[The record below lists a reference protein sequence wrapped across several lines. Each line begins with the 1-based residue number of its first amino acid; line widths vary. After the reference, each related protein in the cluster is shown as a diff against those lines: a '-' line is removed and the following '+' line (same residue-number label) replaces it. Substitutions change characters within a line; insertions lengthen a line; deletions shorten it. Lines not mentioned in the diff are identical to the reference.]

1 MKIKG
6 DIGRMFKPA
15 FGIILSALSLCS
27 SCNEEQMVSD
37 SVRRLNIT
45 FADEQ
50 TRSSWND
57 NTDAEGGKVS
67 YIWENSDNM
76 LTAIKHDGQYVPF
89 YETSSSA
96 ATYHSKTLFETVDK
110 AKSKIKLQTVS
121 GVKYDS
127 ENDRYLYP
135 VAAGDDM
142 YLCHPINEDN
152 AAENKATVNQAA
164 VHSSS
169 AAVQVDL
176 PLPSTFTNDALVN
189 DLSAWKDYSYV
200 YTSTTLKSVDD
211 NSVVA
216 NASHFNSACAIIRF
230 NITNSTTS
238 DITISSIKM
247 ESDDGLKI
255 FPNKLRFE
263 DGTISE
269 QDDKSG
275 YYNKLTTSIGQVPI
289 PRNDRGRFYNLCFP
303 LDGNFNGVP
312 LKFTIDTNYLTY
324 QLNLN
329 STAITNNKFEAG
341 KIYTFNFS
349 LEEKEVKLNT
359 IEISHCTTYNI
370 DNTESIEIVVTP
382 QLTWHQTGDITAQM
396 VFVSLGMTMDYEGKT
411 YDVLWATCNLG
422 AKEALETGHL
432 FSWGEVARKGET
444 LYSPEGY
451 TGTATTDIAYTEHD
465 AVKHMLGEGHWFWM
479 MPTKEMWKKMIDECE
494 WAWSTV
500 KKVDTGTGSE
510 ENLDFDASV
519 WKVQKKDM
527 TGKVIGLIYLPIT
540 GYAGLDESTN
550 TYKKV
555 EKALC
560 CYWTSTP
567 ASATSSTSSSA
578 IDRAKDKSYAFYTEY
593 KIDPNNPST
602 GHMSSKNDAIQEYER
617 YNGFAIRPVL
627 MREKIK

>member
-1 MKIKG
+1 
-6 DIGRMFKPA
+6 MFKPA
-15 FGIILSALSLCS
+15 FGIILSALSLFS

-67 YIWENSDNM
+67 YIWEHSDNM
-76 LTAIKHDGQYVPF
+76 LTAIKHGSGYVPF
-89 YETSSSA
+89 YEPMSSA
-96 ATYHSKTLFETVDK
+96 AAYYSKTRFETVDD
-110 AKSKIKLQTVS
+110 AKSKIKLETVS

-152 AAENKATVNQAA
+152 ATAHQAT

-211 NSVVA
+211 NTIVA

-247 ESDDGLKI
+247 ESNDGSKI
-255 FPNKLRFE
+255 FPNKLRFAE
-263 DGTISE
+263 GAMAE
-269 QDDKSG
+269 QYDKTG
-275 YYNKLTTSIGQVPI
+275 YYSRLTTSINKVTI

-396 VFVSLGMTMDYEGKT
+396 VFVSLGMTMTYGGKN

-432 FSWGEVARKGET
+432 FSWGEVARKEET
-444 LYSPEGY
+444 LYSPDGY
-451 TGTATTDIAYTEHD
+451 ISTATTDIAYTEHD

-519 WKVQKKDM
+519 WKVQKKDAL
-527 TGKVIGLIYLPIT
+527 GKVTGQIYLPIT
-540 GYAGLDESTN
+540 GYAGWDESTN

>member
-1 MKIKG
+1 
-6 DIGRMFKPA
+6 MFKPA
-15 FGIILSALSLCS
+15 FGIILSALSLFS
-27 SCNEEQMVSD
+27 SCKEEQMVSD
-37 SVRRLNIT
+37 SIRRLNIT

-76 LTAIKHDGQYVPF
+76 LTAIKHGGEYVPF
-89 YETSSSA
+89 YESMSSA
-96 ATYHSKTLFETVDK
+96 AAYYSKTRFETVDE
-110 AKSKIKLQTVS
+110 AKSKIKLETVS
-121 GVKYDS
+121 GVKYDYNS
-127 ENDRYLYP
+127 ENNKYLYP
-135 VAAGDDM
+135 VAADDNM
-142 YLCHPINEDN
+142 YCCHPINEDN
-152 AAENKATVNQAA
+152 ASEYKATVN
-164 VHSSS
+164 SSS
-169 AAVQVDL
+169 ATVQVDFS
-176 PLPSTFTNDALVN
+176 LPSTFSYNNLVN

-238 DITISSIKM
+238 DIIITGIKM
-247 ESDDGLKI
+247 ESDDGSKI
-255 FPNKLRFE
+255 YPNKLRFAE
-263 DGTISE
+263 GTIAE

-275 YYNKLTTSIGQVPI
+275 YYNRLATNIDSVTI

-444 LYSPEGY
+444 LYSPDGY
-451 TGTATTDIAYTEHD
+451 TSTATTDIAYTEHD

-479 MPTKEMWKKMIDECE
+479 MPTKAMWEKMIEECD
-494 WAWSTV
+494 WTWSTV
-500 KKVDTGTGSE
+500 KKVDTGTESE
-510 ENLDFDASV
+510 DNLDFDASV

-555 EKALC
+555 EKARC

-567 ASATSSTSSSA
+567 APSTSSTSSSA
-578 IDRAKDKSYAFYTEY
+578 AERAKEKSYAFYTKYE
-593 KIDPNNPST
+593 IDPNNPST
-602 GHMSSKNDAIQEYER
+602 GHMSPKDDAIQEYER

-627 MREKIK
+627 MREKK

>member
-1 MKIKG
+1 
-6 DIGRMFKPA
+6 MFKPV
-15 FGIILSALSLCS
+15 FGIILSALSLLS

-57 NTDAEGGKVS
+57 NTDTEGGKVS

-76 LTAIKHDGQYVPF
+76 LTAIKHGSEYVPF
-89 YETSSSA
+89 YESMSSA
-96 ATYHSKTLFETVDK
+96 AAYYSKTKFETVDE
-110 AKSKIKLQTVS
+110 AMSKIKLETVS
-121 GVKYDS
+121 GVKYDYDS
-127 ENDRYLYP
+127 ENNKYLYP
-135 VAAGDDM
+135 VAAGDKM

-152 AAENKATVNQAA
+152 AAENKTAVN
-164 VHSSS
+164 SSS
-169 AAVQVDL
+169 AAMQVDL
-176 PLPSTFTNDALVN
+176 PLPSTFAYNNLVN

-211 NSVVA
+211 NAVVA

-238 DITISSIKM
+238 DIIITGIKM
-247 ESDDGLKI
+247 ESDDGSKI
-255 FPNKLRFE
+255 YPNKLRFA
-263 DGTISE
+263 DGAIAE

-275 YYNKLTTSIGQVPI
+275 YYNKLTTSIDQVTI
-289 PRNDRGRFYNLCFP
+289 QRNDRGRFYNLCFP

-396 VFVSLGMTMDYEGKT
+396 VFVSLGMTMPYEGKT

-432 FSWGEVARKGET
+432 FSWGEVARKVDS
-444 LYSPEGY
+444 LYCPKGY

-479 MPTKEMWKKMIDECE
+479 MPTKAMWKKIIDECE
-494 WAWSTV
+494 WTWSTV

-519 WKVQKKDM
+519 WKVQKKDAL
-527 TGKVIGLIYLPIT
+527 GKVTGQIYLPIT
-540 GYAGLDESTN
+540 GYAGLDVSTN

-567 ASATSSTSSSA
+567 SSATSSTSSSA
-578 IDRAKDKSYAFYTEY
+578 TDRAREKSYAFYTKYE
-593 KIDPNNPST
+593 IDPNNPST
-602 GHMSSKNDAIQEYER
+602 GHMSDKDHAIQPCER

-627 MREKIK
+627 MREIK

>member
-1 MKIKG
+1 
-6 DIGRMFKPA
+6 MFKPA
-15 FGIILSALSLCS
+15 IGIILSALSLFS

-57 NTDAEGGKVS
+57 NTDAKGGKVS

-76 LTAIKHDGQYVPF
+76 LTAIKHGGEYVPF
-89 YETSSSA
+89 YETMSSA
-96 ATYHSKTLFETVDK
+96 AAYYSKTKFETVDE

-121 GVKYDS
+121 GVKYDYES
-127 ENDRYLYP
+127 ENNKYLYP
-135 VAAGDDM
+135 VAAGDKM
-142 YLCHPINEDN
+142 YLCHPIND
-152 AAENKATVNQAA
+152 KTTVT
-164 VHSSS
+164 SSS
-169 AAVQVDL
+169 AAVTVDMS
-176 PLPSTFTNDALVN
+176 LPSEFAFDKLSN
-189 DLSAWKDYSYV
+189 DLRALKDYSYV

-211 NSVVA
+211 NAVVA
-216 NASHFNSACAIIRF
+216 NVSHFNSACAIIRF

-238 DITISSIKM
+238 DIIITGIKIA
-247 ESDDGLKI
+247 SDDGSKI
-255 FPNKLRFE
+255 YPDKLRFA
-263 DGTISE
+263 DGAIAE
-269 QDDKSG
+269 QADKSG
-275 YYNKLTTSIGQVPI
+275 YYNKLTTSIGQVTI
-289 PRNDRGRFYNLCFP
+289 PMNNSGRFYNLCFP

-382 QLTWHQTGDITAQM
+382 QLTWHQTGYITAQM
-396 VFVSLGMTMDYEGKT
+396 VFVNLGMEMEYEDKK

-422 AKEALETGHL
+422 AKETLETGHL
-432 FSWGEVARKGET
+432 LSWGEVARKKET
-444 LYSPEGY
+444 LYSPDGY
-451 TGTATTDIAYTEHD
+451 TGTATTDIANTEHD

-479 MPTKEMWKKMIDECE
+479 TPTKAMWEKIIDKCE
-494 WAWSTV
+494 WTWSTV

-519 WKVQKKDM
+519 WKVQKKDSE
-527 TGKVIGLIYLPIT
+527 GKVTGLIYLPIT
-540 GYAGLDESTN
+540 GYAGLDEKTK

-555 EKALC
+555 EKAMC

-567 ASATSSTSSSA
+567 SSATA
-578 IDRAKDKSYAFYTEY
+578 GGKKKGEEKSYAFYTKYE
-593 KIDPNNPST
+593 IDPSNPST
-602 GHMSSKNDAIQEYER
+602 GHMSSKDNAIQEHER

-627 MREKIK
+627 VREIKKQ

>member
-1 MKIKG
+1 
-6 DIGRMFKPA
+6 MFKPV
-15 FGIILSALSLCS
+15 FGIILSALSLFS

-45 FADEQ
+45 FADEL

-67 YIWENSDNM
+67 YIWENNDNM
-76 LTAIKHDGQYVPF
+76 LTAIKHGSQFVPF
-89 YETSSSA
+89 YVTMSSA
-96 ATYHSKTLFETVDK
+96 AQYYSDTQFETVDEV
-110 AKSKIKLQTVS
+110 KSKIKLQTVC
-121 GVKYDS
+121 GVKYD
-127 ENDRYLYP
+127 NDTGNNLYLDP
-135 VAAGDDM
+135 VAEGDAM
-142 YLCHPINEDN
+142 YCFHPINDN
-152 AAENKATVNQAA
+152 TTIN
-164 VHSSS
+164 SSS
-169 AAVQVDL
+169 DAVRVDMS
-176 PLPSTFTNDALVN
+176 LPSTFGYNQLTN
-189 DLSAWKDYSYV
+189 DLSSWKDYSYV

-211 NSVVA
+211 NAIVA

-238 DITISSIKM
+238 DIIITGIKM
-247 ESDDGLKI
+247 ESDDGSKI
-255 FPNKLRFE
+255 YPNKLRFA
-263 DGTISE
+263 DGAIAE

-275 YYNKLTTSIGQVPI
+275 YYNKLTISIDQVKI

-329 STAITNNKFEAG
+329 STAITGNKFEAG

-396 VFVSLGMTMDYEGKT
+396 VFVSLGMTMDYEDKT

-432 FSWGEVARKGET
+432 FSWGEVARKEET
-444 LYSPEGY
+444 LYSPDGY
-451 TGTATTDIAYTEHD
+451 TSSATTDIAYTEYD

-479 MPTKEMWKKMIDECE
+479 TPTKAMWEKMKEECD
-494 WAWSTV
+494 WTWSTV

-519 WKVQKKDM
+519 WKVQKKDAEGRV
-527 TGKVIGLIYLPIT
+527 TGLIYLPIT

-555 EKALC
+555 EKARC

-567 ASATSSTSSSA
+567 ASATSATSSSA
-578 IDRAKDKSYAFYTEY
+578 ADRAREKSYAFYTKYE
-593 KIDPNNPST
+593 IDPNDPST
-602 GHMSSKNDAIQEYER
+602 GHMSPKDKAIQEHER

-627 MREKIK
+627 MREIKITPPKQ

>member
-15 FGIILSALSLCS
+15 IGIILSALSLFS

-45 FADEQ
+45 FSDEQ

-76 LTAIKHDGQYVPF
+76 LTAIKHGDKYVPF
-89 YETSSSA
+89 YETMSSA
-96 ATYHSKTLFETVDK
+96 AAYYSKTKFETVDE

-121 GVKYDS
+121 GVKYDYES
-127 ENDRYLYP
+127 ENNKYLYP
-135 VAAGDDM
+135 VAAGDNM
-142 YLCHPINEDN
+142 YLCHPIND
-152 AAENKATVNQAA
+152 KTTVT
-164 VHSSS
+164 SSS
-169 AAVQVDL
+169 AAVTVDMS
-176 PLPSTFTNDALVN
+176 LPSTFAFDKLSN
-189 DLSAWKDYSYV
+189 DLSALKDYSYV

-211 NSVVA
+211 NAVVA
-216 NASHFNSACAIIRF
+216 NVSHFNSACAIIRF

-238 DITISSIKM
+238 DIIITGIKM
-247 ESDDGLKI
+247 ASDDGSKI
-255 FPNKLRFE
+255 YPDKLRFA
-263 DGTISE
+263 DGAIAE
-269 QDDKSG
+269 QADKSG
-275 YYNKLTTSIGQVPI
+275 YYNKLTTSIGQVTI
-289 PRNDRGRFYNLCFP
+289 PMNNSGRFYNLCFP

-370 DNTESIEIVVTP
+370 DNTEAIEIVVTP
-382 QLTWHQTGDITAQM
+382 QFTWHQTGYITAQM
-396 VFVSLGMTMDYEGKT
+396 VFVNLGMEMEYEDKK

-422 AKEALETGHL
+422 AKETLETGHL
-432 FSWGEVARKGET
+432 LSWGEVERKEET
-444 LYSPEGY
+444 RYSPDGY
-451 TGTATTDIAYTEHD
+451 TGTATTDIANTEHD

-479 MPTKEMWKKMIDECE
+479 TPTKAMWEDIIKNCE
-494 WAWSTV
+494 WTWSTV
-500 KKVDTGTGSE
+500 KKVDTGTESE

-519 WKVQKKDM
+519 WKVQKKDSE
-527 TGKVIGLIYLPIT
+527 GKVTGLIYLPIT
-540 GYAGLDESTN
+540 GYAGLDEKTK

-555 EKALC
+555 EKAMC

-567 ASATSSTSSSA
+567 SSATA
-578 IDRAKDKSYAFYTEY
+578 GGEEKSYAFYTKYE
-593 KIDPNNPST
+593 IDPSNPSI
-602 GHMSSKNDAIQEYER
+602 GHMSSKDKAIQEHKR

-627 MREKIK
+627 VREIKKQ

>member
-1 MKIKG
+1 
-6 DIGRMFKPA
+6 MFKPV
-15 FGIILSALSLCS
+15 FGIILSALSLFS
-27 SCNEEQMVSD
+27 SCKEEQMVSD

-76 LTAIKHDGQYVPF
+76 LTAIKHDSEYVPF
-89 YETSSSA
+89 YEPMSSA
-96 ATYHSKTLFETVDK
+96 AAYHSKTLFETVDK
-110 AKSKIKLQTVS
+110 AKSKIKLETVS
-121 GVKYDS
+121 GVKYDYDS
-127 ENDRYLYP
+127 ENNQYLYP
-135 VAAGDDM
+135 VAAGDNM

-152 AAENKATVNQAA
+152 AAENKTAVN
-164 VHSSS
+164 SSS
-169 AAVQVDL
+169 TTVQVDFS
-176 PLPSTFTNDALVN
+176 LPSTFSYNNLVN
-189 DLSAWKDYSYV
+189 DLSALKDYSYV

-211 NSVVA
+211 NAVVA
-216 NASHFNSACAIIRF
+216 NTSHFNSACAIIRF

-238 DITISSIKM
+238 DIVITGIKM
-247 ESDDGLKI
+247 ESDDGSKI
-255 FPNKLRFE
+255 YPNKLRFAE
-263 DGTISE
+263 GAMAE
-269 QDDKSG
+269 QADKTG
-275 YYNKLTTSIGQVPI
+275 YYSRLTTSIDQVTI
-289 PRNDRGRFYNLCFP
+289 PRNNSGRFYNLCFP

-329 STAITNNKFEAG
+329 STAITGNKFEAG

-396 VFVSLGMTMDYEGKT
+396 VFVSLGMTMTYEGKT

-432 FSWGEVARKGET
+432 FSWGEVARKEET
-444 LYSPEGY
+444 LYSPDGY
-451 TGTATTDIAYTEHD
+451 TSSATTDIAYTEHD

-479 MPTKEMWKKMIDECE
+479 TPTKAMWENMIDECE
-494 WAWSTV
+494 WAWLPV

-510 ENLDFDASV
+510 DNLDFDASV
-519 WKVQKKDM
+519 WKVQKKDSEGRV
-527 TGKVIGLIYLPIT
+527 TGLIYLPIT

-555 EKALC
+555 EKARC

-567 ASATSSTSSSA
+567 ASATSATSSSA
-578 IDRAKDKSYAFYTEY
+578 ADRAREKSYAFYTKYE
-593 KIDPNNPST
+593 IDPNNPST
-602 GHMSSKNDAIQEYER
+602 GHMSSKDSAIQKHER

-627 MREKIK
+627 MREIK

>member
-1 MKIKG
+1 MKSWHY
-6 DIGRMFKPA
+6 
-15 FGIILSALSLCS
+15 ILMILCS
-27 SCNEEQMVSD
+27 LFGSCAEETFPPASS
-37 SVRRLNIT
+37 SVHRLSIT
-45 FADEQ
+45 FDNPNQ
-50 TRSSWND
+50 STRSYWND
-57 NTDAEGGKVS
+57 LTDDATNPKVS

-76 LTAIKHDGQYVPF
+76 LTAIKHGSEYVPF
-89 YETSSSA
+89 YETMSSA
-96 ATYHSKTLFETVDK
+96 AAYYSKTRFETVDE

-121 GVKYDS
+121 GVKYDYDS
-127 ENDRYLYP
+127 DNNKYLYP
-135 VAAGDDM
+135 VDAGDNM
-142 YLCHPINEDN
+142 YLCHPIND
-152 AAENKATVNQAA
+152 KTTVT
-164 VHSSS
+164 SSS
-169 AAVQVDL
+169 AAVTVDMS
-176 PLPSTFTNDALVN
+176 LPSTFSYKNLVN
-189 DLSAWKDYSYV
+189 DLSALKDYSYV

-211 NSVVA
+211 NAVVA

-238 DITISSIKM
+238 DIIITGIKM
-247 ESDDGLKI
+247 ESDDGSKI

-269 QDDKSG
+269 QDDKTG
-275 YYNKLTTSIGQVPI
+275 YYNKLTTSINQVTI

-329 STAITNNKFEAG
+329 STAITGNKFEAG

-396 VFVSLGMTMDYEGKT
+396 VFVSLGMTMTYGGKN

-422 AKEALETGHL
+422 AKEALETGHI
-432 FSWGEVARKGET
+432 FSWGEVARKEET

-465 AVKHMLGEGHWFWM
+465 AVKHLLGEGHWFWM
-479 MPTKEMWKKMIDECE
+479 MPTKAMWEKMIEECA
-494 WAWSTV
+494 WTWSTV
-500 KKVDTGTGSE
+500 KKVDTGTESE
-510 ENLDFDASV
+510 DNLDFDASV

-527 TGKVIGLIYLPIT
+527 TGKVTGQIYLPIT
-540 GYAGLDESTN
+540 GYAGWDETSN

-555 EKALC
+555 EKARC

-567 ASATSSTSSSA
+567 SSATSSTSSSA
-578 IDRAKDKSYAFYTEY
+578 ADRAREKSYAFYTKYE
-593 KIDPNNPST
+593 IDPKDPST

-627 MREKIK
+627 MREKITPQNIK

>member
-1 MKIKG
+1 
-6 DIGRMFKPA
+6 MFKPA
-15 FGIILSALSLCS
+15 IGIILSALSLFS

-76 LTAIKHDGQYVPF
+76 LTAIKHGGEYVPF
-89 YETSSSA
+89 YETISSA
-96 ATYHSKTLFETVDK
+96 AAYYSKTKFETVDE

-121 GVKYDS
+121 GVKYDYKS
-127 ENDRYLYP
+127 ENNKYLYP
-135 VAAGDDM
+135 VAAGYNM
-142 YLCHPINEDN
+142 YLCHPIND
-152 AAENKATVNQAA
+152 KTTTVT
-164 VHSSS
+164 SSS
-169 AAVQVDL
+169 AAVTVDMS
-176 PLPSTFTNDALVN
+176 LPSTFAFDKLSN
-189 DLSAWKDYSYV
+189 DLNALKDYSYV

-211 NSVVA
+211 NAVVA
-216 NASHFNSACAIIRF
+216 NVSHFNSACAIIRF

-238 DITISSIKM
+238 DIIITGIKM
-247 ESDDGLKI
+247 ESDDGSNI
-255 FPNKLRFE
+255 YPNKLRFA

-269 QDDKSG
+269 QGDKNG
-275 YYNKLTTSIGQVPI
+275 YYNKLTTTSKGQVTI
-289 PRNDRGRFYNLCFP
+289 PMNNSGRFYNLCFP

-382 QLTWHQTGDITAQM
+382 QLTWHQTGYITAQM
-396 VFVSLGMTMDYEGKT
+396 VFVSLGMTMKYEGKD

-432 FSWGEVARKGET
+432 FSWGEVARKEET
-444 LYSPEGY
+444 LYSPNGY
-451 TGTATTDIAYTEHD
+451 TSSATTDIAYTEHD

-479 MPTKEMWKKMIDECE
+479 MPTKAMWEKIIDECD
-494 WAWSTV
+494 WTWSTV
-500 KKVDTGTGSE
+500 KKVDTGTESE

-519 WKVQKKDM
+519 WKVQKKDSE
-527 TGKVIGLIYLPIT
+527 GKVTGLIYLPIT

-555 EKALC
+555 EKARC

-567 ASATSSTSSSA
+567 ASATA
-578 IDRAKDKSYAFYTEY
+578 GGEEKSYAFYTKYE
-593 KIDPNNPST
+593 IDPNNPST
-602 GHMSSKNDAIQEYER
+602 GQMSDKDNAIQPCQR

-627 MREKIK
+627 LRKIIK

>member
-1 MKIKG
+1 
-6 DIGRMFKPA
+6 MFKPV
-15 FGIILSALSLCS
+15 FGIILSALSLLS
-27 SCNEEQMVSD
+27 SCNEVQMVSD

-76 LTAIKHDGQYVPF
+76 LTAIKHGSEYVPF
-89 YETSSSA
+89 YESMSSA
-96 ATYHSKTLFETVDK
+96 AAYYSKTKFETVDD

-121 GVKYDS
+121 GVKYDFNS
-127 ENDRYLYP
+127 ENNQYLYP
-135 VAAGDDM
+135 ISAGDNM
-142 YLCHPINEDN
+142 YCLHPINSNTTESSN
-152 AAENKATVNQAA
+152 ADV
-164 VHSSS
+164 VS
-169 AAVQVDL
+169 VDMT
-176 PLPSTFTNDALVN
+176 LPSTFSYNQLAN

-200 YTSTTLKSVDD
+200 YTSTTLQSVDD
-211 NSVVA
+211 NAVVA

-230 NITNSTTS
+230 NITNNITS
-238 DITISSIKM
+238 AITISSIKM
-247 ESDDGLKI
+247 ESDDGSKI
-255 FPNKLRFE
+255 YPNKLRFA
-263 DGTISE
+263 DGAIAE
-269 QDDKSG
+269 QDDKSE
-275 YYNKLTTSIGQVPI
+275 YYNNLTTSISNVTI
-289 PRNDRGRFYNLCFP
+289 PRNGKGRFYNLCFP

-396 VFVSLGMTMDYEGKT
+396 VFVSLGMTMTYEGKT

-432 FSWGEVARKGET
+432 FSWGEVARKEET
-444 LYSPEGY
+444 LYSPNGY
-451 TGTATTDIAYTEHD
+451 TSTATTDIAYTEYD

-479 MPTKEMWKKMIDECE
+479 TPTKAMWEKMKDECE
-494 WAWSTV
+494 WTWSTV
-500 KKVDTGTGSE
+500 KKVDTGTESE

-519 WKVQKKDM
+519 WKVQKKDSE
-527 TGKVIGLIYLPIT
+527 GKVTGIIYLPIT

-555 EKALC
+555 EKARC

-567 ASATSSTSSSA
+567 ASATA
-578 IDRAKDKSYAFYTEY
+578 GGEEKSYAFYTKYE
-593 KIDPNNPST
+593 IDPNDPST
-602 GHMSSKNDAIQEYER
+602 GHMSPKDSAIQEHER

>member
-1 MKIKG
+1 
-6 DIGRMFKPA
+6 MFKPA
-15 FGIILSALSLCS
+15 IGIILSALSLFS

-57 NTDAEGGKVS
+57 NTDAKGGKVS

-76 LTAIKHDGQYVPF
+76 LTAIKHGGEYVPF
-89 YETSSSA
+89 YETMSSA
-96 ATYHSKTLFETVDK
+96 AAYYSKTKFETVDE

-121 GVKYDS
+121 GVKYDYES
-127 ENDRYLYP
+127 ENNKYLYP
-135 VAAGDDM
+135 VAAGDKM
-142 YLCHPINEDN
+142 YLCHPIND
-152 AAENKATVNQAA
+152 KTTVT
-164 VHSSS
+164 SSS
-169 AAVQVDL
+169 AAVTVDMS
-176 PLPSTFTNDALVN
+176 LPSEFAFDKLSN
-189 DLSAWKDYSYV
+189 DLRALKDYSYV

-211 NSVVA
+211 NAVVA
-216 NASHFNSACAIIRF
+216 NVSHFNSACAIIRF

-238 DITISSIKM
+238 DIIITGIKIA
-247 ESDDGLKI
+247 SDDGSKI
-255 FPNKLRFE
+255 YPDKLRFA
-263 DGTISE
+263 DGAIAE
-269 QDDKSG
+269 QADKSG
-275 YYNKLTTSIGQVPI
+275 YYNKLTTSIGQVTI
-289 PRNDRGRFYNLCFP
+289 PMNNSGRFYNLCFP

-382 QLTWHQTGDITAQM
+382 QLTWHQTGYITAQM
-396 VFVSLGMTMDYEGKT
+396 VFVNLGMEMEYEDKK

-422 AKEALETGHL
+422 AKETLETGHL
-432 FSWGEVARKGET
+432 FSWGEVERKEET
-444 LYSPEGY
+444 LYSPDGY
-451 TGTATTDIAYTEHD
+451 TGTATTDIANTEHD

-479 MPTKEMWKKMIDECE
+479 TPTKAMWEKIIDKCE
-494 WAWSTV
+494 WTWSTV

-519 WKVQKKDM
+519 WKVQKKDSE
-527 TGKVIGLIYLPIT
+527 GKVTGLIYLPIT
-540 GYAGLDESTN
+540 GYAGLDEKTK

-555 EKALC
+555 EKAMC

-567 ASATSSTSSSA
+567 SSATA
-578 IDRAKDKSYAFYTEY
+578 GGKKKGEEKSYAFYTKYE
-593 KIDPNNPST
+593 IDPSNPST
-602 GHMSSKNDAIQEYER
+602 GHMSSKDNAIQEHER

-627 MREKIK
+627 VREIKKQ

>member
-1 MKIKG
+1 
-6 DIGRMFKPA
+6 MFKPA
-15 FGIILSALSLCS
+15 IGIILSALSLFS

-76 LTAIKHDGQYVPF
+76 LTAIKHGGEYVPF
-89 YETSSSA
+89 YETMSSA
-96 ATYHSKTLFETVDK
+96 AAYYSKTKFETVDE

-121 GVKYDS
+121 GVKYDYES
-127 ENDRYLYP
+127 ENNKYLYP
-135 VAAGDDM
+135 VAAGDKM
-142 YLCHPINEDN
+142 YLCHPIND
-152 AAENKATVNQAA
+152 KTTVT
-164 VHSSS
+164 SSS
-169 AAVQVDL
+169 AAVTVDMS
-176 PLPSTFTNDALVN
+176 LPSTFAFDKLSN
-189 DLSAWKDYSYV
+189 DLSALKDYSYV

-211 NSVVA
+211 NAVVA
-216 NASHFNSACAIIRF
+216 NVSHFNSACAIIRF

-238 DITISSIKM
+238 DIIITGIKIA
-247 ESDDGLKI
+247 SDDGSKI
-255 FPNKLRFE
+255 YPDKLRFA
-263 DGTISE
+263 DGAIAE
-269 QDDKSG
+269 QADKSG
-275 YYNKLTTSIGQVPI
+275 YYNKLTTSIGQVTI
-289 PRNDRGRFYNLCFP
+289 PMNNSGRFYNLCFP

-370 DNTESIEIVVTP
+370 DNTESIEVVVTP
-382 QLTWHQTGDITAQM
+382 QLTWHQTGYITAQM
-396 VFVSLGMTMDYEGKT
+396 VFVNLGMEMEYEDKK

-422 AKEALETGHL
+422 AKETLETGHL
-432 FSWGEVARKGET
+432 LSWGEVARKKET
-444 LYSPEGY
+444 LYSPDGY
-451 TGTATTDIAYTEHD
+451 TGTATTDIANTEHD

-479 MPTKEMWKKMIDECE
+479 TPTKAMWEDIIENCE
-494 WAWSTV
+494 WTWSTV

-519 WKVQKKDM
+519 WKVQKKDSE
-527 TGKVIGLIYLPIT
+527 GKVTGLIYLPIT
-540 GYAGLDESTN
+540 GYAGLVDEKTN

-555 EKALC
+555 EKAMC

-578 IDRAKDKSYAFYTEY
+578 ADRAREKSYAFYTKYE
-593 KIDPNNPST
+593 IDPNNPST
-602 GHMSSKNDAIQEYER
+602 GHMTYEKSPIQEHER
-617 YNGFAIRPVL
+617 YNGYAIRPVL
-627 MREKIK
+627 LREIK

>member
-1 MKIKG
+1 MKI
-6 DIGRMFKPA
+6 ITH
-15 FGIILSALSLCS
+15 ILLLLILLS
-27 SCNEEQMVSD
+27 SCNEEPTLSD
-37 SVRRLNIT
+37 SLRRLNIS
-45 FADEQ
+45 FAEDSQ
-50 TRSSWND
+50 TRSLWHDQSD
-57 NTDAEGGKVS
+57 TEQKKVS

-76 LTAIKHDGQYVPF
+76 LTAIKHDGHYVPF

-96 ATYHSKTLFETVDK
+96 ATYHSKTLFETVDD

-121 GVKYDS
+121 GVKYDFNS
-127 ENDRYLYP
+127 ENNQYLYP
-135 VAAGDDM
+135 VSAGYNM
-142 YLCHPINEDN
+142 YCLHPINSNTTESSN
-152 AAENKATVNQAA
+152 ADA
-164 VHSSS
+164 VY
-169 AAVQVDL
+169 VDMT
-176 PLPSTFTNDALVN
+176 LPSTFSYDNLVN

-211 NSVVA
+211 NAVVA

-238 DITISSIKM
+238 DIIITGIKM
-247 ESDDGLKI
+247 ESDDGSKI
-255 FPNKLRFE
+255 YPNKLRFA
-263 DGTISE
+263 DGAIAE
-269 QDDKSG
+269 QDDQSG
-275 YYNKLTTSIGQVPI
+275 YYNKLTTSIDQVTI
-289 PRNDRGRFYNLCFP
+289 QRNDRGRFYNLCFP
-303 LDGNFNGVP
+303 LDGNFNDVP

-396 VFVSLGMTMDYEGKT
+396 VFVSLGMTMTYEGKN

-432 FSWGEVARKGET
+432 FSWGEVARKEET
-444 LYSPEGY
+444 LYSPDGY
-451 TGTATTDIAYTEHD
+451 TGTAATDIAYTEHD

-479 MPTKEMWKKMIDECE
+479 MPTKAMWEKMIADCE
-494 WAWSTV
+494 WNWSTV
-500 KKVDTGTGSE
+500 KKVDTDTGSE

-519 WKVQKKDM
+519 WKVQKKDA
-527 TGKVIGLIYLPIT
+527 TGKVTGLIYLPIT

-555 EKALC
+555 EKARC

-567 ASATSSTSSSA
+567 ASATA
-578 IDRAKDKSYAFYTEY
+578 GGEEKSYAFYTKYE
-593 KIDPNNPST
+593 IDPKDPST
-602 GHMSSKNDAIQEYER
+602 GHMSSKDDAMQEYER

-627 MREKIK
+627 MREIK

>member
-1 MKIKG
+1 
-6 DIGRMFKPA
+6 MFKPV
-15 FGIILSALSLCS
+15 FGIILSALSLFS

-45 FADEQ
+45 FADEL

-67 YIWENSDNM
+67 YIWENNDNM
-76 LTAIKHDGQYVPF
+76 LTAIKHGSQFVPF
-89 YETSSSA
+89 YETMSSA
-96 ATYHSKTLFETVDK
+96 AQYYSDTQFETVDEV
-110 AKSKIKLQTVS
+110 KSKIKLQTVC
-121 GVKYDS
+121 GVKYDYDTG
-127 ENDRYLYP
+127 NNLYLE
-135 VAAGDDM
+135 GDAM
-142 YLCHPINEDN
+142 YCFHPINDN
-152 AAENKATVNQAA
+152 TTIN
-164 VHSSS
+164 SSS
-169 AAVQVDL
+169 AAVRVDMS
-176 PLPSTFTNDALVN
+176 LPSTFGYNQLTN
-189 DLSAWKDYSYV
+189 DLSSWKDYSYV

-211 NSVVA
+211 NAVVA

-238 DITISSIKM
+238 DIIITGIKM
-247 ESDDGLKI
+247 ESDDGSAL

-275 YYNKLTTSIGQVPI
+275 YYNKLTTSIDQVKI
-289 PRNDRGRFYNLCFP
+289 PMNDRGRFYNLCFP

-329 STAITNNKFEAG
+329 STAIPNNKFEAG

-396 VFVSLGMTMDYEGKT
+396 VFVSLGMTMDYEDKT

-432 FSWGEVARKGET
+432 FSWGEVARKVDS
-444 LYSPEGY
+444 LYCPKGY
-451 TGTATTDIAYTEHD
+451 TGTATADIAYTEHD
-465 AVKHMLGEGHWFWM
+465 AVKTMLGEGHWFWM
-479 MPTKEMWKKMIDECE
+479 MPTKAMWDKMIAECE
-494 WAWSTV
+494 WTWSTV
-500 KKVDTGTGSE
+500 KKVESGTTE
-510 ENLDFDASV
+510 EGNLDFDASV
-519 WKVQKKDM
+519 WKVQKKDAEGNV
-527 TGKVIGLIYLPIT
+527 TGQIYLPIT
-540 GYAGLDESTN
+540 GYAGLDETSQ

-567 ASATSSTSSSA
+567 ASASA
-578 IDRAKDKSYAFYTEY
+578 GAAETSYAFYTKYE
-593 KIDPNNPST
+593 IDPNNPST
-602 GHMSSKNDAIQEYER
+602 GHMSDKDHAIQPCER

-627 MREKIK
+627 MREIE

>member
-1 MKIKG
+1 
-6 DIGRMFKPA
+6 MFKPA
-15 FGIILSALSLCS
+15 FGIILSALSLFS
-27 SCNEEQMVSD
+27 SCKEEQMVSD

-67 YIWENSDNM
+67 YIWDNSDNM
-76 LTAIKHDGQYVPF
+76 LTAIKHGSEYVPF
-89 YETSSSA
+89 YESMSSA
-96 ATYHSKTLFETVDK
+96 AAYYSKTKFETVDE
-110 AKSKIKLQTVS
+110 AKSKIKLETVS
-121 GVKYDS
+121 GVKYDYDS
-127 ENDRYLYP
+127 ENNKYLYP
-135 VAAGDDM
+135 VAAGDNM
-142 YLCHPINEDN
+142 YLCHPIND
-152 AAENKATVNQAA
+152 KTTTVT
-164 VHSSS
+164 SSS
-169 AAVQVDL
+169 AAVTVDMS
-176 PLPSTFTNDALVN
+176 LPSTFAFDKLSN
-189 DLSAWKDYSYV
+189 DLSALKDYSYV

-211 NSVVA
+211 NAVVA
-216 NASHFNSACAIIRF
+216 NVSHFNSACAIIRF

-238 DITISSIKM
+238 DIIITGIKM
-247 ESDDGLKI
+247 ESDDGSKI
-255 FPNKLRFE
+255 YPNKLRFA
-263 DGTISE
+263 DGAIAE
-269 QDDKSG
+269 QADKSG
-275 YYNKLTTSIGQVPI
+275 YYNKLTTSIGQVTI
-289 PRNDRGRFYNLCFP
+289 PMNNSGRFYNLCFP

-396 VFVSLGMTMDYEGKT
+396 VFVSLGMTMTYEGKN

-432 FSWGEVARKGET
+432 FSWGEVARKEET
-444 LYSPEGY
+444 LYSPDGY

-479 MPTKEMWKKMIDECE
+479 MPTKAMWEKIIDECE
-494 WAWSTV
+494 WTWSTV

-560 CYWTSTP
+560 CYWSSTP

-578 IDRAKDKSYAFYTEY
+578 AERAKEKSYAFYTKYE
-593 KIDPNNPST
+593 IDPNNPST
-602 GHMSSKNDAIQEYER
+602 GHMSDKDNAIKPCER

>member
-1 MKIKG
+1 
-6 DIGRMFKPA
+6 MFKPA
-15 FGIILSALSLCS
+15 IGIILSALSLFS

-76 LTAIKHDGQYVPF
+76 LTAIKHGGEYVPF
-89 YETSSSA
+89 YETMSSA
-96 ATYHSKTLFETVDK
+96 AAYYSKTKFETVDE

-121 GVKYDS
+121 GVKYDYES
-127 ENDRYLYP
+127 ENNKYLYP
-135 VAAGDDM
+135 VAAGDKM
-142 YLCHPINEDN
+142 YLCHPIND
-152 AAENKATVNQAA
+152 KTTVT
-164 VHSSS
+164 SSS
-169 AAVQVDL
+169 AAVTVDMS
-176 PLPSTFTNDALVN
+176 LPSEFAFDKLSN
-189 DLSAWKDYSYV
+189 DLRALKDYSYV

-211 NSVVA
+211 NAVVA
-216 NASHFNSACAIIRF
+216 NVSHFNSACAIIRF

-238 DITISSIKM
+238 DIIITGIKM
-247 ESDDGLKI
+247 ASDDGSKI
-255 FPNKLRFE
+255 YPDKLRFA
-263 DGTISE
+263 DGAIAE
-269 QDDKSG
+269 QADKSG
-275 YYNKLTTSIGQVPI
+275 YYNKLTTSIGQVTI
-289 PRNDRGRFYNLCFP
+289 PMNNSGRFYNLCFP

-382 QLTWHQTGDITAQM
+382 QLTWHQTGYITAQM
-396 VFVSLGMTMDYEGKT
+396 VFVNLGMEMEYEGKK

-422 AKEALETGHL
+422 AKETLETGHL
-432 FSWGEVARKGET
+432 LSWGEVARKKET
-444 LYSPEGY
+444 LYSPDGY
-451 TGTATTDIAYTEHD
+451 TGTATTDIANTEHD

-479 MPTKEMWKKMIDECE
+479 TPTKAMWEKIIDKCE
-494 WAWSTV
+494 WTWSTV

-519 WKVQKKDM
+519 WKVQKKDSE
-527 TGKVIGLIYLPIT
+527 GKVTGLIYLPIT
-540 GYAGLDESTN
+540 GYAGLDEKTK

-555 EKALC
+555 EKAMC

-567 ASATSSTSSSA
+567 SSATA
-578 IDRAKDKSYAFYTEY
+578 GGKKKGEEKSYAFYTKYE
-593 KIDPNNPST
+593 IDPSNPST
-602 GHMSSKNDAIQEYER
+602 GHMSSKDNAIQEHER

-627 MREKIK
+627 VREIKKQ

>member
-1 MKIKG
+1 MKTKG
-6 DIGRMFKPA
+6 DIGRKFKPV
-15 FGIILSALSLCS
+15 FGIILSALSLFS
-27 SCNEEQMVSD
+27 SCNEEQMVPD

-76 LTAIKHDGQYVPF
+76 LTSIKHDSEYVPF
-89 YETSSSA
+89 YESMSSA
-96 ATYHSKTLFETVDK
+96 AAYYSKTRFETVDD
-110 AKSKIKLQTVS
+110 AKSKIKLETVS
-121 GVKYDS
+121 GVKYDYES
-127 ENDRYLYP
+127 ENNNYLYP
-135 VAAGDDM
+135 VAAGDNM
-142 YLCHPINEDN
+142 YLFHPINEDN
-152 AAENKATVNQAA
+152 AAEYKATVN
-164 VHSSS
+164 SSS
-169 AAVQVDL
+169 ATVQVDFS
-176 PLPSTFTNDALVN
+176 LPSTFSNANLVN
-189 DLSAWKDYSYV
+189 YLSAWKDYSYV
-200 YTSTTLKSVDD
+200 YTSTTLQSVDD

-216 NASHFNSACAIIRF
+216 KASHFNSACAIIRF
-230 NITNSTTS
+230 NITNCTTS
-238 DITISSIKM
+238 DIIITGIKM
-247 ESDDGLKI
+247 ESDDGSKI
-255 FPNKLRFE
+255 YPNKLRFA
-263 DGTISE
+263 DGAIAE

-275 YYNKLTTSIGQVPI
+275 YYNNLTTSISNVTI
-289 PRNDRGRFYNLCFP
+289 PRNGKGRFYNLCFP

-396 VFVSLGMTMDYEGKT
+396 VFVSLGMTMPYEGKT

-432 FSWGEVARKGET
+432 FSWGEVARKVDS
-444 LYSPEGY
+444 LYCPKGY

-479 MPTKEMWKKMIDECE
+479 TPTKAMWEKIIDECD
-494 WAWSTV
+494 WTWSTV

-510 ENLDFDASV
+510 DNLDFDASV
-519 WKVQKKDM
+519 WKVQKKDSEGRV
-527 TGKVIGLIYLPIT
+527 TGIIYLPIT
-540 GYAGLDESTN
+540 GYAGLDAKTN

-555 EKALC
+555 EKAMC

-567 ASATSSTSSSA
+567 YSATSSTSSSA
-578 IDRAKDKSYAFYTEY
+578 ADRAREESYAFYTKYE
-593 KIDPNNPST
+593 IDPNNPST
-602 GHMSSKNDAIQEYER
+602 GHMTPKDSAIQPCQR
-617 YNGFAIRPVL
+617 YNGYAIRPVL
-627 MREKIK
+627 LREIK

>member
-27 SCNEEQMVSD
+27 SCKEEQMVSD

-76 LTAIKHDGQYVPF
+76 LTAIKHGSEYVPF
-89 YETSSSA
+89 YESMSSA
-96 ATYHSKTLFETVDK
+96 AAYYSKTRFETVDD
-110 AKSKIKLQTVS
+110 AKSKIKLETVS
-121 GVKYDS
+121 GVKYDYDS
-127 ENDRYLYP
+127 DNNKYLYP
-135 VAAGDDM
+135 VAAGDNM

-152 AAENKATVNQAA
+152 AA

-169 AAVQVDL
+169 ATVQVDL
-176 PLPSTFTNDALVN
+176 PLPSTFSYNNLVN

-200 YTSTTLKSVDD
+200 YTSTTLQSVDD

-238 DITISSIKM
+238 DIIITGIKM
-247 ESDDGLKI
+247 ESNDGSKI
-255 FPNKLRFE
+255 YPNKLRFA

-269 QDDKSG
+269 QDDKTG
-275 YYNKLTTSIGQVPI
+275 YYNKLTTSIGQVTI
-289 PRNDRGRFYNLCFP
+289 PMNDKGRFYNLCFP

-324 QLNLN
+324 QLRLN
-329 STAITNNKFEAG
+329 TGESTISKFEAG

-349 LEEKEVKLNT
+349 LEEKAVRLNT
-359 IEISHCTTYNI
+359 IDISKCTTYNV
-370 DNTESIEIVVTP
+370 DNTESIEIIVSPNVI
-382 QLTWHQTGDITAQM
+382 WEQTGINSSQM
-396 VFVSLGMTMDYEGKT
+396 VFVSLGMTTTIDGQE

-422 AKEALETGHL
+422 AKEAIETGFL
-432 FSWGEVARKGET
+432 YAWGEVNRKNDN
-444 LYSPEGY
+444 LYSPDGY
-451 TGTATTDIAYTEHD
+451 TGTANFDISNTQYD
-465 AVKHMLGEGHWFWM
+465 AVKYSLGEGYWM
-479 MPTKEMWKKMIDECE
+479 WVTPTQEMWEQLMGECQFT
-494 WAWSTV
+494 WKPV
-500 KKVDTGTGSE
+500 QKVDHGGGGE

-519 WKVQKKDM
+519 WEVKKYGADNKVE
-527 TGKVIGLIYLPIT
+527 GVIYLPIT
-540 GYAGLDESTN
+540 GYAGLDEKDN

-555 EKALC
+555 NTARC

-567 ASATSSTSSSA
+567 C
-578 IDRAKDKSYAFYTEY
+578 SYAAGATEEAY
-593 KIDPNNPST
+593 AFHTVYEIDPNNSSI
-602 GHMSSKNDAIQEYER
+602 GHMTQAIIEGCER

-627 MREKIK
+627 LRQKQ